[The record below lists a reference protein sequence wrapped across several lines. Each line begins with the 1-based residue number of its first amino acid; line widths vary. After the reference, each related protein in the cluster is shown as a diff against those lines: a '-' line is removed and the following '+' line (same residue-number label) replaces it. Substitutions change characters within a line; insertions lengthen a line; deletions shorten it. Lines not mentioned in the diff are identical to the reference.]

1 MPESQYMLRGGV
13 EGRER
18 LRVMARVL
26 RPSTLALFERAGI
39 RPGMACLDVGCGGG
53 DVSLDL
59 ARLVGKEGHVVGI
72 DRDEIKIALA
82 REEAAAA
89 GGSNVEFRVGDILG
103 DDLTAEFDLVFVRF
117 VLTHLADPDAA
128 VRKFSSMLRPG
139 GLLLTVDIDF
149 HGYFTY
155 PENAAF
161 QRYYDLYI
169 QLSEKHGG
177 DPYIGPRLPGLL
189 HRNGFER
196 VQMNLMQLAALEG
209 EMKLLTPLTM
219 ENIADSLV
227 AENLVSREEVQSL
240 TGELY
245 KFAHAADT
253 VGSTPRF
260 IEAWGSK
267 REN

>member
-1 MPESQYMLRGGV
+1 MAQSHYMLRGGV

-59 ARLVGKEGHVVGI
+59 ARLVGKEGRVVGI
-72 DRDEIKIALA
+72 DRDEIKIVLA

-89 GGSNVEFRVGDILG
+89 ALNVEFRVGDILG
-103 DDLTAEFDLVFVRF
+103 DNLPAGFDLVFVRF
-117 VLTHLADPDAA
+117 VLTHLDDPDAA
-128 VRKFSSMLRPG
+128 VREFSSMLRPG

-149 HGYFTY
+149 GGYFTY
-155 PENAAF
+155 PDNVAF
-161 QRYYDLYI
+161 QRYFDLYT
-169 QLSEKHGG
+169 QLSRKRGG
-177 DPYIGPRLPGLL
+177 DPYIGPRLPELL

-196 VQMNLMQLAALEG
+196 IQMNLVQLAALEG
-209 EMKLLTPLTM
+209 EVKLLTPLTM

-227 AENLVSREEVQSL
+227 AENLASREEVQSL
-240 TGELY
+240 TSELY
-245 KFAHAADT
+245 KYAQAADT
-253 VGSTPRF
+253 VMTTPRF